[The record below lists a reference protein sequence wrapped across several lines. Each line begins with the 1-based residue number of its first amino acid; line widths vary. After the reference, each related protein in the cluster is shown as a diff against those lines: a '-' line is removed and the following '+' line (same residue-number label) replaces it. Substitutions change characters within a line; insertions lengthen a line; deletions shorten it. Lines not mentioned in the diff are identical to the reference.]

1 MPVAGNGA
9 APIAAR
15 KARSGWARV
24 VRSLLGGAFPV
35 GVLLLLA
42 FGPSVAPGAP
52 TTFDPANILQEP
64 SLAFLFGTDE
74 FGRDVF
80 SRVLWGARP
89 TLFLALA
96 CAGLGVLLGAPT
108 GLAAGYFGGRIDEM
122 LMRTMDV
129 LMSFPAL
136 ILAMLIVVMLGAS
149 TINVI
154 LAIGVVFWP
163 RSARLI
169 RSVTQDIAR
178 REFVDAA
185 RARGEPV
192 VYILGREILPNI
204 IGILIVDFTLRVAA
218 AILLTASLSYLGIG
232 VKPPTPAWGLMVKE
246 GQQFLQ
252 IAPWL
257 VIFPCLAIAVVSIGT
272 VLTGDRLRR
281 AIAIPDGRGR

>member
-1 MPVAGNGA
+1 M
-9 APIAAR
+9 R
-15 KARSGWARV
+15 RHLMLR
-24 VRSLLGGAFPV
+24 GGAFPL
-35 GVLLLLA
+35 GVLLLLILA
-42 FGPSVAPGAP
+42 PSIAPHSP
-52 TTFDPANILQEP
+52 TDFNPASILQEP
-64 SLAFLFGTDE
+64 GADFLFGTDE
-74 FGRDVF
+74 YGRDVL
-80 SRVLWGARP
+80 SRILHGVRP

-96 CAGLGVLLGAPT
+96 CAGLGVALGAPT
-108 GLAAGYFGGRIDEM
+108 GLLAGYAGGRVDEA
-122 LMRTMDV
+122 LMRAMDV

-136 ILAMLIVVMLGAS
+136 ILAMLIVVMLGPN

-154 LAIGVVFWP
+154 VAIGVVFWP

-169 RSVTQDIAR
+169 RSVTQDLAR

-192 VYILGREILPNI
+192 LSILLREILPNI
-204 IGILIVDFTLRVAA
+204 AGIVIVDFTLRVAA

-257 VIFPCLAIAVVSIGT
+257 VIFPCLAIGIVSVGT

-281 AIAIPDGRGR
+281 AAALAEGRAR